1 MLAGVPS
8 SLPALIKANRIQEK
22 AAHVGFDWEEP
33 QQVWD
38 KVKEEIAETE
48 AEIKAGNK
56 ENMEAEF
63 LLAGECRPTVWR
75 QSRECP

>member
-48 AEIKAGNK
+48 AEIKPAIK
-56 ENMEAEF
+56 RIWKPSSATF
-63 LLAGECRPTVWR
+63 S
-75 QSRECP
+75 SRW